1 MPVREATWLRPLAE
15 HVDDDEAAVSV
26 YLDLS
31 PSATPTPADLATRV
45 RSAVDTLGSLAST
58 RSGEAKR
65 HMDAGVERVASF
77 LEDDDPR
84 GGGQV
89 HGAAIFAHGDQMFTA
104 LRLWR
109 SVPDIAT
116 AGRRFVLRPA
126 AALASRTNDV
136 LLIEAG
142 RELGRVIAFDHGHV
156 IDVANA
162 DDHIANRH
170 SRGGWIQSRIQ
181 RDLDRQAELH
191 LGEVVGIVERLHE
204 PLGRPPI
211 VIAATEE
218 HAATVRERMADATA
232 DAVIGVLGNA
242 RDTDVAQLYED
253 VRRLADEHDVRRE
266 GQLLDRRA
274 EQLGRDEV
282 GSGLEGVL
290 DAAYTGRIE
299 TLLFA
304 RGADPDV
311 FTCPQCGRLGPEA
324 RVCPYDETLMQ
335 HEPDGIEAVV
345 SATLRADA
353 TVWEL
358 MDPDR
363 RDLDAAGGLG
373 AIVRY

>member
-1 MPVREATWLRPLAE
+1 MPVSEATWLRPLAE
-15 HVDDDEAAVSV
+15 RIDEDEAAISA

-31 PSATPTPADLATRV
+31 PSSTPTPADMATRV
-45 RSAVDTLGSLAST
+45 RSAVDALGALASE
-58 RSGEAKR
+58 RSGGTKR
-65 HMDAGVERVASF
+65 QIEAGVRRLESF
-77 LEDDDPR
+77 LDNEDVR
-84 GGGQV
+84 GGGHV
-89 HGAAIFAHGDQMFTA
+89 HGAAIFVQGDDLFTA
-104 LRLWR
+104 MPLWR
-109 SVPDIAT
+109 AVQDLTT

-156 IDVANA
+156 IDVADA

-170 SRGGWIQSRIQ
+170 SQGGWMQSRIQ
-181 RDLDRQAELH
+181 RDIDRQAELH
-191 LGEVVGIVERLHE
+191 MAEVVGIVERLHE

-218 HAATVRERMADATA
+218 HAATVREQMHEPAAA
-232 DAVIGVLGNA
+232 SVIGLLGNA
-242 RDTDVAQLYED
+242 RDMDVTHLYDE
-253 VRRLADEHDVRRE
+253 VRRFADEHDVERE
-266 GQLLDRRA
+266 RALLDRRA
-274 EQLGRDEV
+274 EQLGRESV
-282 GSGLEGVL
+282 GDGLEGVL

-311 FTCPQCGRLGPEA
+311 FSCPQCGRLGAEA
-324 RVCPYDETLMQ
+324 RVCPYDGTFMQ

-345 SATLRADA
+345 SATLRADG

>member
-1 MPVREATWLRPLAE
+1 MSVREASWLRPLAE
-15 HVDDDEAAVSV
+15 RVDEDEAAITV

-31 PSATPTPADLATRV
+31 PSVTPTPADLATRV
-45 RSAVDTLGSLAST
+45 RSAVDALASVAAT
-58 RSGEAKR
+58 RPGAAKR
-65 HMDAGVERVASF
+65 QMEAGVRQVASF
-77 LEDDDPR
+77 LENDDPR
-84 GGGQV
+84 GGGHV
-89 HGAAIFAHGDQMFTA
+89 HGAAIFAHGDDVLTA
-104 LRLWR
+104 IRLWR

-162 DDHIANRH
+162 DEHIANRH
-170 SRGGWIQSRIQ
+170 SRGGWMQSRIQ
-181 RDLDRQAELH
+181 RDLDRQADLH
-191 LGEVVGIVERLHE
+191 LGEVVAIVERLHDA
-204 PLGRPPI
+204 LGRPPI

-218 HAATVRERMADATA
+218 HAATVRGQMHESVAG
-232 DAVIGVLGNA
+232 AVIGVLGNA
-242 RDTDVAQLYED
+242 RDADTTHLYDE
-253 VRRLADEHDVRRE
+253 VRRLADEHDARRE
-266 GQLLDRRA
+266 AALLDRRA
-274 EQLGRDEV
+274 EQLGREEV
-282 GSGLEGVL
+282 GDGLEGVL

-299 TLLFA
+299 TLLCT

-311 FTCPQCGRLGPEA
+311 FTCPQCGRLGAEA
-324 RVCPYDETLMQ
+324 RVCPYDETFMQ

-345 SATLRADA
+345 SATLRADG

-373 AIVRY
+373 AVVRY

>member
-1 MPVREATWLRPLAE
+1 MPVSEATWLRPLAE
-15 HVDDDEAAVSV
+15 HTAEDEAAISV

-31 PSATPTPADLATRV
+31 PSSTPTPADLATRV
-45 RSAVDTLGSLAST
+45 RSAVDTLGSLVSD
-58 RSGEAKR
+58 RSGDAKR
-65 HMDAGVERVASF
+65 RAEAGIRRVTAF
-77 LEDDDPR
+77 LEGEDLR
-84 GGGQV
+84 GGGHV
-89 HGAAIFAHGDQMFTA
+89 HGAAIFADGDDVFTA
-104 LRLWR
+104 VPLWR
-109 SVPDIAT
+109 AVQDLTT
-116 AGRRFVLRPA
+116 AGQRFVLRPA

-142 RELGRVIAFDHGHV
+142 RELGRVIAFDRGHV
-156 IDVANA
+156 IDVADA

-170 SRGGWIQSRIQ
+170 SRGGWMQSRIQ
-181 RDLDRQAELH
+181 RDIDRQAELH
-191 LGEVVGIVERLHE
+191 LGEVVGIVERLHD

-211 VIAATEE
+211 VIAATDE
-218 HAATVRERMADATA
+218 HAAIVRERMNEMTA
-232 DAVIGVLGNA
+232 GAVIGVLGNA
-242 RDTDVAQLYED
+242 RDAEVTRLSDE
-253 VRRLADEHDVRRE
+253 VRRLADEHDLERE
-266 GQLLDRRA
+266 RALLDRRA
-274 EQLGRDEV
+274 EQLGREEV
-282 GSGLEGVL
+282 GAGLEGVL

-311 FTCPQCGRLGPEA
+311 FTCPQCGRLGAEA
-324 RVCPYDETLMQ
+324 RVCPYDETFMQ

-345 SATLRADA
+345 SATLRADG

>member
-15 HVDDDEAAVSV
+15 RVDEDEAAISV

-45 RSAVDTLGSLAST
+45 RSAMDALGSLAST
-58 RSGEAKR
+58 RSGDAKR
-65 HMDAGVERVASF
+65 HIEAGVQRVSSF

-84 GGGQV
+84 GGGHV
-89 HGAAIFAHGDQMFTA
+89 HGAAIFTDGDQVFTA

-109 SVPDIAT
+109 SVPDMAT
-116 AGRRFVLRPA
+116 ATRRFVLRPA

-136 LLIEAG
+136 LLIESG

-170 SRGGWIQSRIQ
+170 SRGGWMQSRIQ

-191 LGEVVGIVERLHE
+191 LGEVVAIVERLHE

-218 HAATVRERMADATA
+218 HAAAVRELMAGVTA
-232 DAVIGVLGNA
+232 GAVIGVLGNV
-242 RDTDVAQLYED
+242 RDADVAQLYED
-253 VRRLADEHDVRRE
+253 VLRLADEHDVRRE

-274 EQLGRDEV
+274 EQLGREEV
-282 GSGLEGVL
+282 AGGLEGVL

-311 FTCPQCGRLGPEA
+311 FTCPQCGRMGAEA
-324 RVCPYDETLMQ
+324 RVCPYDETFMQ

-345 SATLRADA
+345 SATLRADG

-363 RDLDAAGGLG
+363 RDLDAAAGLG

>member
-1 MPVREATWLRPLAE
+1 MPVSEATRLRPLAE
-15 HVDDDEAAVSV
+15 RIDEDEAAISV

-31 PSATPTPADLATRV
+31 PSSTPTPADMATRV
-45 RSAVDTLGSLAST
+45 RSAVDTLGALGSE
-58 RSGEAKR
+58 RSGGAKR
-65 HMDAGVERVASF
+65 QIEAGVRRLDSF
-77 LEDDDPR
+77 LENEDVR
-84 GGGQV
+84 GGGHV
-89 HGAAIFAHGDQMFTA
+89 HGAAIFVQGDDLFTA
-104 LRLWR
+104 MPLWR
-109 SVPDIAT
+109 AVQDLTA

-126 AALASRTNDV
+126 AAFASRTNDV

-156 IDVANA
+156 IDVADA

-170 SRGGWIQSRIQ
+170 SQGGWMQSRIQ
-181 RDLDRQAELH
+181 RDIDRQAELH
-191 LGEVVGIVERLHE
+191 LAEVVGIVERLHE

-218 HAATVRERMADATA
+218 HAATVRERMHEPAAGS
-232 DAVIGVLGNA
+232 VIGLLGNA
-242 RDTDVAQLYED
+242 RDMDVTQLYDE
-253 VRRLADEHDVRRE
+253 VRRLADAHDVERE
-266 GQLLDRRA
+266 RALLDRRA
-274 EQLGRDEV
+274 EHLGREAV
-282 GSGLEGVL
+282 GDGLEGVL

-311 FTCPQCGRLGPEA
+311 FSCPQCGRLGAEA
-324 RVCPYDETLMQ
+324 RVCPYDETFMQ

-345 SATLRADA
+345 SATLRADG

>member
-324 RVCPYDETLMQ
+324 RVCPYDETFMQ

>member
-1 MPVREATWLRPLAE
+1 MPVSEATWLRPLAE
-15 HVDDDEAAVSV
+15 RIDEDEGAISA

-31 PSATPTPADLATRV
+31 PSSTPTPADMATRV
-45 RSAVDTLGSLAST
+45 RSAVDALAALASE
-58 RSGEAKR
+58 RSSGAKR
-65 HMDAGVERVASF
+65 QIEAGVRRLESF
-77 LEDDDPR
+77 LENEDLR
-84 GGGQV
+84 GGGHV
-89 HGAAIFAHGDQMFTA
+89 HGAAIFVQGDDLFTA
-104 LRLWR
+104 MPLWR
-109 SVPDIAT
+109 AVQDLTT

-142 RELGRVIAFDHGHV
+142 RERGRVIAFDHGHV
-156 IDVANA
+156 IDVADA

-170 SRGGWIQSRIQ
+170 SQGGWMQSRIQ
-181 RDLDRQAELH
+181 RDIDRQAELH
-191 LGEVVGIVERLHE
+191 MAEVVGIVERLHE

-218 HAATVRERMADATA
+218 HAATVREQMHEPAAG
-232 DAVIGVLGNA
+232 AVIGLLGNA
-242 RDTDVAQLYED
+242 RDMDVTHLYDE
-253 VRRLADEHDVRRE
+253 VRRLADEHDVERE
-266 GQLLDRRA
+266 RALLDRRA
-274 EQLGRDEV
+274 EQVGRESV
-282 GSGLEGVL
+282 GDGLEGVL

-311 FTCPQCGRLGPEA
+311 FSCPQCGRLGAEA
-324 RVCPYDETLMQ
+324 RVCPYDETFMQ

-345 SATLRADA
+345 SATLRADG